1 MRCMAYRIDGMECDA
16 CVPRSSVDTVEL
28 LYHSITGHVQ
38 LLHLCVCVCGMY
50 VRWVVYLCSMCVSK
64 IVENTVSLRN
74 KHGTHRRAAYSIK

>member
-38 LLHLCVCVCGMY
+38 LLHLCVCVWY
-50 VRWVVYLCSMCVSK
+50 VCALGGIFVFDAC
-64 IVENTVSLRN
+64 E
-74 KHGTHRRAAYSIK
+74 